1 MAILE
6 FMRMLLLEFVVVSGM
21 LLELIQVYY
30 VINPLNSID
39 IY

>member
-1 MAILE
+1 VAILE

>member
-30 VINPLNSID
+30 VINPL
-39 IY
+39 IYTN